1 MVCNTEL
8 MKTTLNEKDIKAAVI
23 EKVRARVAKEDAVLI
38 NEMVIGDGD
47 RRADLV
53 IANGHMNAFEV
64 KSDLDN
70 LSRLSGQLESYL
82 SRFDKLT
89 LVVSSKYID
98 EALKT
103 EERIGV
109 WEAFVKNG
117 AVKIRVHRPGRLELV
132 SDREN
137 ICGFMLKSELVSF
150 LRSHDVVMNFKD
162 AGRGELI
169 SRLERFPMSTIR
181 KAAIGFVTAR
191 YRSLSSTFL
200 DGCSSVVA
208 PADLINLSRSKVNR
222 LRLEEE
228 LGWNQMR
235 APSSKRREI
244 NLSKFFPEGDIP
256 DSMPRYILVPSV

>member
-1 MVCNTEL
+1 

-23 EKVRARVAKEDAVLI
+23 EKVRTRVEKENAVLI

-64 KSDLDN
+64 KSDVDN

-103 EERIGV
+103 EDRIGV
-109 WEAFVKNG
+109 WEAFEKNG
-117 AVKIRVHRPGRLELV
+117 AVKIRVRRPGRLELV
-132 SDREN
+132 SNRQD

-150 LRSHDVVMNFKD
+150 LRSNDVVMNFKEAD
-162 AGRGELI
+162 RDELI
-169 SRLERFPMSTIR
+169 LQMKRFPLSIIR
-181 KAAIGFVTAR
+181 KAAIDFVKAR
-191 YRSLSSTFL
+191 YRTLSSNFL
-200 DGCSSVVA
+200 NGCSAVVA
-208 PADLINLSRSKVNR
+208 PSDLMNLSRSKVNR

-228 LGWNQMR
+228 LGLNQCR

-244 NLSKFFPEGDIP
+244 NLSRFFPEGDIP